1 MAEDDPDQNPNG
13 RLIAGLETGDIVPA
27 VYEGG
32 FKTWECAVD
41 LARVATGDYR
51 SVLGEGEDLEVI
63 EVYIP

>member
-1 MAEDDPDQNPNG
+1 MAEDDPEKNPNA

-41 LARVATGDYR
+41 LARVATSDYGHM
-51 SVLGEGEDLEVI
+51 LTEEGELEVI
-63 EVYIP
+63 EV